1 MKEITQIQRDVLN
14 YIAQFIDENSYPPTV
29 REISEH
35 FGKSIRAV
43 QDNMTALQKKGYIS
57 LVQKKSRSIKILI
70 DERKKDA
77 GIFMEKVPLLGT
89 IAAGRP
95 LLCEENLDGYV
106 TLTEPFIRPGKSYF
120 ALRVRG
126 QSMIN
131 AGILE
136 GDLAIVEQGSE
147 AADGQIVVAVIEDA
161 ITLKRYFKEP
171 GRIRLQPENPAF
183 NPIYCTSD
191 LRVVGTLAN
200 LVRTY

>member
-147 AADGQIVVAVIEDA
+147 VSDGQIVVAVIEDA
-161 ITLKRYFKEP
+161 ITLKRYFKES

>member
-1 MKEITQIQRDVLN
+1 MKEITQVQKNVLD
-14 YIAQFIDENSYPPTV
+14 YISKVIDENSYPPTV

-43 QDNMTALQKKGYIS
+43 QDNMTALQRKGFIS
-57 LVQKKSRSIKILI
+57 LVRKKSRSIKILM
-70 DERKKDA
+70 DDA
-77 GIFMEKVPLLGT
+77 EKEGGIFMEKVPLLGT
-89 IAAGRP
+89 IAAGKP

-106 TLTEPFIRPGKSYF
+106 TLTEPFIRPGKNYF

-126 QSMIN
+126 QSMVG

-147 AADGQIVVAVIEDA
+147 AVDGQIVVAVIDDA
-161 ITLKRYFKEP
+161 ITLKRYFKES
-171 GRIRLQPENPAF
+171 GRIRLQPENPDF

-191 LRVVGTLAN
+191 LRIVGTLAN

>member
-89 IAAGRP
+89 IAAGKP

-136 GDLAIVEQGSE
+136 GDLAIVEQGTE

-191 LRVVGTLAN
+191 LRIVGTLAN

>member
-1 MKEITQIQRDVLN
+1 MKEITQVQKSVLD
-14 YIAQFIDENSYPPTV
+14 YISKFIEENSYPPTV

-43 QDNMTALQKKGYIS
+43 QDNMMALQRKGYIS
-57 LVQKKSRSIKILI
+57 LVRKKSRSIKILM
-70 DERKKDA
+70 DDA
-77 GIFMEKVPLLGT
+77 EKEGGIFMEKVPLLGT
-89 IAAGRP
+89 IAAGKP

-126 QSMIN
+126 QSMVG

-147 AADGQIVVAVIEDA
+147 AVDGQIVVAVIEDA
-161 ITLKRYFKEP
+161 ITLKRYFKES
-171 GRIRLQPENPAF
+171 GRIRLQPENPEF

-191 LRVVGTLAN
+191 LRIVGTLAN

>member
-1 MKEITQIQRDVLN
+1 MKEITQVQKSVLD
-14 YIAQFIDENSYPPTV
+14 YISKFIDENSYPPTV

-43 QDNMTALQKKGYIS
+43 QDNMTALQRKGYIS
-57 LVQKKSRSIKILI
+57 LVRKKSRSIKILA
-70 DERKKDA
+70 DDMEKDG
-77 GIFMEKVPLLGT
+77 GIFMERIPLLGT
-89 IAAGRP
+89 IAAGKP

-106 TLTEPFIRPGKSYF
+106 TLTEPFIHPGKNYF

-126 QSMIN
+126 QSMIG

-147 AADGQIVVAVIEDA
+147 AVDGQIVVAVIEDA
-161 ITLKRYFKEP
+161 ITLKRYFRES
-171 GRIRLQPENPAF
+171 GRIRLQPENPEF
-183 NPIYCTSD
+183 NPIYCTND
-191 LRVVGTLAN
+191 LRIVGTLAN

>member
-14 YIAQFIDENSYPPTV
+14 YIAQFIDEHAYPPTV

>member
-1 MKEITQIQRDVLN
+1 MKEITQVQKNVLD
-14 YIAQFIDENSYPPTV
+14 YISKFIDENSYPPTV

-43 QDNMTALQKKGYIS
+43 QDNMTALQRKGFIS
-57 LVQKKSRSIKILI
+57 LVRKKSRSIKILMD
-70 DERKKDA
+70 DEEKEG

-89 IAAGRP
+89 IAAGKP

-106 TLTEPFIRPGKSYF
+106 TFTEPFIRPGKNYF

-126 QSMIN
+126 QSMVG

-147 AADGQIVVAVIEDA
+147 AVDGQIVVAVIDDA
-161 ITLKRYFKEP
+161 ITLKRYFKES
-171 GRIRLQPENPAF
+171 GRIRLQPENPDF

-191 LRVVGTLAN
+191 LRIVGTLAN

>member
-126 QSMIN
+126 QSMVN

>member
-43 QDNMTALQKKGYIS
+43 QDNVTALQKKGYIS

-70 DERKKDA
+70 DERKKDS

-89 IAAGRP
+89 IAAGKP

-147 AADGQIVVAVIEDA
+147 ASDGQIVVAVIEDA

-191 LRVVGTLAN
+191 LRIVGTLAN

>member
-1 MKEITQIQRDVLN
+1 MKEITQVQKNVLD
-14 YIAQFIDENSYPPTV
+14 YISKFIDENSYPPTV

-43 QDNMTALQKKGYIS
+43 QDNMTALQRKGFIS
-57 LVQKKSRSIKILI
+57 LVRKKSRSIKILM
-70 DERKKDA
+70 DDA
-77 GIFMEKVPLLGT
+77 EKEGGIFMEKVPLLGT
-89 IAAGRP
+89 IAAGKP

-106 TLTEPFIRPGKSYF
+106 TLTEPFIRPGKKYF

-126 QSMIN
+126 QSMVG

-147 AADGQIVVAVIEDA
+147 AVDGQIVVAVIDDA
-161 ITLKRYFKEP
+161 ITLKRYFKES
-171 GRIRLQPENPAF
+171 GRIRLQPENPDF

-191 LRVVGTLAN
+191 LRIVGTLAN

>member
-126 QSMIN
+126 QSMVN

-147 AADGQIVVAVIEDA
+147 VSDGQIVVAVIEDA
-161 ITLKRYFKEP
+161 ITLKRYFKES

-191 LRVVGTLAN
+191 LRIVGTLAN

>member
-29 REISEH
+29 REISEY

-147 AADGQIVVAVIEDA
+147 VSDGQIVVAVIEDA
-161 ITLKRYFKEP
+161 ITLKRYFKES

-191 LRVVGTLAN
+191 LRIVGTLAN